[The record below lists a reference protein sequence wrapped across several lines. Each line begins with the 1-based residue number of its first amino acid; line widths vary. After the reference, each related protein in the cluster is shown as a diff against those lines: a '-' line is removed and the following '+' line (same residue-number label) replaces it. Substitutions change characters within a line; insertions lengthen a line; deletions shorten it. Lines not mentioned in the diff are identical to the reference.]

1 MLTTS
6 RPPHANPLG
15 RGASTTQTGHP
26 LCSVLLVWS
35 SRRVQCQLAQD
46 PETWKPSVLEN
57 RLQHDPSGWYDWFH
71 NGICGKPRGKFFCSK
86 NTPGTVSQTF
96 LLAARLA
103 KQLLAPTSLSP
114 LPATHSLTPTL
125 APAPQQPWW
134 QLFLLL
140 PVTKQVTYWLKTKQN
155 KKTRK
160 KHDISILLSCWFIT
174 QWQKRFYHGKRGH
187 SARAGRKSRGKC
199 LAAVSCALTLLWTD
213 VSVAFSYHLIW
224 HHLDLSAASSWQCR
238 GTVIFTPTQWGAEA
252 SRLCNSPSPCKPPF
266 QVQVGLDTAAHSH
279 LIPASLGRTCG

>member
-86 NTPGTVSQTF
+86 IPQAQFHRHFFWQPGWLNSCWLLPAF
-96 LLAARLA
+96 LLCR
-103 KQLLAPTSLSP
+103 P
-114 LPATHSLTPTL
+114 LTHSLP
-125 APAPQQPWW
+125 PWH
-134 QLFLLL
+134 Q
-140 PVTKQVTYWLKTKQN
+140 
-155 KKTRK
+155 
-160 KHDISILLSCWFIT
+160 HLS
-174 QWQKRFYHGKRGH
+174 
-187 SARAGRKSRGKC
+187 SPDD
-199 LAAVSCALTLLWTD
+199 SC
-213 VSVAFSYHLIW
+213 FCC
-224 HHLDLSAASSWQCR
+224 CR
-238 GTVIFTPTQWGAEA
+238 W
-252 SRLCNSPSPCKPPF
+252 PSK
-266 QVQVGLDTAAHSH
+266 
-279 LIPASLGRTCG
+279 